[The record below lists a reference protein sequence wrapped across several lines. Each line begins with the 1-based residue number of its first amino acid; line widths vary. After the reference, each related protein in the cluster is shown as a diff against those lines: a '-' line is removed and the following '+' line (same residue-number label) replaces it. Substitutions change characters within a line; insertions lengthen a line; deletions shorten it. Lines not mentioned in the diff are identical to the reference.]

1 MHLTGVEEFE
11 LPTKEQFLYLG
22 LNGLIGTVGIDLEIH
37 FYKFQVICELIW
49 IYACFL
55 TSPLQGTLAL
65 SLINPGSILADYVS
79 AFYVKLLY
87 FFLQLLHGQ
96 TFGQRFFLGSALNLV
111 GYLGIASFNQ
121 PRKRAKPIRE
131 NRFEPSQN
139 HELDELISK

>member
-22 LNGLIGTVGIDLEIH
+22 LNGLIGTV
-37 FYKFQVICELIW
+37 VCELIW

-65 SLINPGSILADYVS
+65 SLINPGSILADY
-79 AFYVKLLY
+79 
-87 FFLQLLHGQ
+87 LLHNVS
-96 TFGQRFFLGSALNLV
+96 FGQRFFLGSALNLV

-121 PRKRAKPIRE
+121 PRKRVKPIRHQTT
-131 NRFEPSQN
+131 NNQN
-139 HELDELISK
+139 HELDELISS

>member
-22 LNGLIGTVGIDLEIH
+22 LNGLIGTVSVLI
-37 FYKFQVICELIW
+37 QVVKHVYQVVCELVW

-79 AFYVKLLY
+79 LSSFKIDVHISPSCYTVPLLVSVSS
-87 FFLQLLHGQ
+87 L
-96 TFGQRFFLGSALNLV
+96 A
-111 GYLGIASFNQ
+111 
-121 PRKRAKPIRE
+121 PP
-131 NRFEPSQN
+131 
-139 HELDELISK
+139 